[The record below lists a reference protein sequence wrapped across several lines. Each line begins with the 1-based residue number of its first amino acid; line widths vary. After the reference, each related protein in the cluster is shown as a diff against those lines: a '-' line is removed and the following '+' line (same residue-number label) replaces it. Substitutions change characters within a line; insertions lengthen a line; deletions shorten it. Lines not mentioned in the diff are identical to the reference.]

1 MALSGLDP
9 REEYC
14 VLLEMSLVGRRR
26 WRWAGGAWAAAGGA
40 EPQSP
45 RRLMLHPDSPAPGHH
60 WTANPVSFSKL
71 KLTNNTMDA
80 LGHVSWFFIRVP
92 KSVALVCTYIN
103 EGARSFKKNCSQK

>member
-1 MALSGLDP
+1 MEFFCSRMFPSLRISLSGLDP

-14 VLLEMSLVGRRR
+14 VLLELTLVGRRR

-80 LGHVSWFFIRVP
+80 QGHLDILQQLKRNIS
-92 KSVALVCTYIN
+92 S
-103 EGARSFKKNCSQK
+103 